1 MLDQLLPKEDLN
13 KKLKSCQQCNYCFIL
28 AIEDYWWLLTGVIIR
43 HGDGRSGD
51 ISVTVAGAREPS
63 SLLLESLSCDALKRT
78 YYENSSI
85 SISFQ
90 KNGRI
95 SLFWNFRHLVD
106 LLNFSCFISRG
117 SMASKM
123 WHCRWG
129 PSANLHLFR
138 SAKETRRNRR
148 EEIGMGQIQFH
159 KKTTK
164 RCVAP
169 SFFGGQ
175 IFFFY
180 LLLLRS
186 VAPFWGKWLRKFVTG
201 SLTRST
207 WDFSR
212 QLSRQ
217 ECLRDSNGWF
227 PRVGSGTSLPS
238 LKVELI
244 WGLNV
249 CTWILQHE
257 MLRLFWGQRNFG
269 WRIFLQCKKDILK
282 YRIIGWSIPVVN
294 CYEDEHIFWYFL

>member
-95 SLFWNFRHLVD
+95 SLFWNFRHIVD

-169 SFFGGQ
+169 SFWWPDCFFTCYFCGLWLLFGGSGCVSLWLVRWPVPLGISQ
-175 IFFFY
+175 GKC
-180 LLLLRS
+180 LARS
-186 VAPFWGKWLRKFVTG
+186 AFGTAMAGF
-201 SLTRST
+201 
-207 WDFSR
+207 
-212 QLSRQ
+212 Q
-217 ECLRDSNGWF
+217 ELA
-227 PRVGSGTSLPS
+227 
-238 LKVELI
+238 VEL
-244 WGLNV
+244 LY
-249 CTWILQHE
+249 LH
-257 MLRLFWGQRNFG
+257 
-269 WRIFLQCKKDILK
+269 WR
-282 YRIIGWSIPVVN
+282 WS
-294 CYEDEHIFWYFL
+294 